1 MTVATGRP
9 AYLSVDA
16 AWVHPL
22 RGAGAPAGRYAMI
35 RLLVLVG
42 AVLVSSTAIADAP
55 TVAVGH
61 NRLTPSE
68 ITVKPGTSVTFEN
81 QDEMPGGHTIV
92 ADDGSFQSPGLAKGE
107 TWSHTFDAPGTH
119 GYSIKEHPA
128 AKGSVTV
135 E

>member
-1 MTVATGRP
+1 
-9 AYLSVDA
+9 
-16 AWVHPL
+16 
-22 RGAGAPAGRYAMI
+22 MI

-42 AVLVSSTAIADAP
+42 AFLVSGAAFAEGP

-68 ITVKPGTSVTFEN
+68 LTVPPGTTVTFEN

-92 ADDGSFQSPGLAKGE
+92 ADDGSFQSPALAKGQ
-107 TWSHTFDAPGTH
+107 TWSHSFEKPGIYP
-119 GYSIKEHPA
+119 YSIKEHPT
-128 AKGSVTV
+128 AKGSVSV

>member
-1 MTVATGRP
+1 
-9 AYLSVDA
+9 
-16 AWVHPL
+16 
-22 RGAGAPAGRYAMI
+22 MI

-42 AVLVSSTAIADAP
+42 AFLVSGTAFAEGP

-68 ITVKPGTSVTFEN
+68 LTVPPGTTVTFEN

-92 ADDGSFQSPGLAKGE
+92 ADDGSFQSPALAKGQ
-107 TWSHTFDAPGTH
+107 TWSHSFEKPGIYP
-119 GYSIKEHPA
+119 YSIKEHPT
-128 AKGSVTV
+128 AKGSVSV

>member
-1 MTVATGRP
+1 
-9 AYLSVDA
+9 
-16 AWVHPL
+16 
-22 RGAGAPAGRYAMI
+22 MI

-42 AVLVSSTAIADAP
+42 AVLVSGAAFAEGP

-68 ITVKPGTSVTFEN
+68 LTVKPGTAVTFEN

-92 ADDGSFQSPGLAKGE
+92 ADDGSFESPGLAKGQ

-119 GYSIKEHPA
+119 GYSIKEHPS

>member
-1 MTVATGRP
+1 
-9 AYLSVDA
+9 
-16 AWVHPL
+16 
-22 RGAGAPAGRYAMI
+22 MI
-35 RLLVLVG
+35 RLIVLVG

>member
-1 MTVATGRP
+1 
-9 AYLSVDA
+9 
-16 AWVHPL
+16 
-22 RGAGAPAGRYAMI
+22 MI
-35 RLLVLVG
+35 RLFTLIGVVFASG
-42 AVLVSSTAIADAP
+42 VAFAGEP

-68 ITVKPGTSVTFEN
+68 LTVKPGTTVTFEN

-92 ADDGSFQSPGLAKGE
+92 ADDGSFQSPGLAKGQSW
-107 TWSHTFDAPGTH
+107 THTFDEAGSYP
-119 GYSIKEHPA
+119 YSIKEHPA

>member
-1 MTVATGRP
+1 
-9 AYLSVDA
+9 
-16 AWVHPL
+16 
-22 RGAGAPAGRYAMI
+22 MI

-42 AVLVSSTAIADAP
+42 VLLVGGAAFAEGP

-68 ITVKPGTSVTFEN
+68 LTVKAGTTVTFEN

-92 ADDGSFQSPGLAKGE
+92 ADDGSFESPGLAKGQ
-107 TWSHTFDAPGTH
+107 TWSHTFDAPGKY
-119 GYSIKEHPA
+119 GYSIKQHPS
-128 AKGSVTV
+128 AKGSVSV